1 MKLSEKIEYGV
12 VAGLLGLCR
21 ILPQGWVYALFRSLG
36 IAGYHVVASRRKL
49 AVRNMEIAFPDKSLT
64 ERKRLARQNFI
75 NLAESMALNTL
86 IMSGRITDQQLLDM
100 VETEGWEEF
109 KQLSNTSGKGLL
121 VFSAH
126 LGNWELMP
134 QYLALRS
141 EKPLNVIARKTNNAL
156 MEERI
161 VKPLREHFGVNVFYK
176 KNAIMKMV
184 KALNRGE
191 NTGVLIDQRLNPP
204 EGIPIRFFGREAG
217 TTATTALL
225 QIRFNIQAIP
235 IFMIKTG
242 VHSYRFVLGNPVPWT
257 DNGQPMEDQVREL
270 THIHHK
276 IIENV
281 IIQYPDQWFWV
292 HNRWGLKKD
301 ER

>member
-1 MKLSEKIEYGV
+1 MKLGENIEYGV

-21 ILPQGWVYALFRSLG
+21 ILPESCVYVLFRGLG
-36 IAGYHVVASRRKL
+36 IAAYHVIASRRRL
-49 AVRNMEIAFPDKSLT
+49 TIRNLEIAFPEKSLT

-75 NLAESMALNTL
+75 NLAEAMALNTL
-86 IMSGRITDQQLLDM
+86 IMSGRITDQQLMDM
-100 VETEGWEEF
+100 VETEGWENFEHVNRA
-109 KQLSNTSGKGLL
+109 SSKGLL

-141 EKPLNVIARKTNNAL
+141 GKPLNVIARKTNNAL
-156 MEERI
+156 LEER
-161 VKPLREHFGVNVFYK
+161 VVTPLREHFGVNVFYK

-184 KALNRGE
+184 KAINRGE
-191 NTGVLIDQRLNPP
+191 NTGILIDQRLNPP
-204 EGIPIRFFGREAG
+204 EGILIPFFGREAG
-217 TTATTALL
+217 ATPTTALL

-242 VHSYRFVLGNPVPWT
+242 TCRYRFILGDPVLWT
-257 DNGQPMEDQVREL
+257 DDGRPMEEQVRAL
-270 THIHHK
+270 TQIHHK
-276 IIENV
+276 IIENMIV
-281 IIQYPDQWFWV
+281 EYPDQWFWM
-292 HNRWGLKKD
+292 HNRWGLRKD